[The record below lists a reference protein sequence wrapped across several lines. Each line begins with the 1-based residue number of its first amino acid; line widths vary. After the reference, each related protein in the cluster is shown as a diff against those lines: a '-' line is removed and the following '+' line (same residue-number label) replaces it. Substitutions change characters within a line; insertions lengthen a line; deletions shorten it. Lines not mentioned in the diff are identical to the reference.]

1 MLLLRFSFILLLIF
15 LKNYLIILKL
25 EDASE
30 IQQINIQ
37 NESSAFIE
45 VLVGNSNDSED
56 DYESILPAVS
66 FMTPNE
72 SKSSN
77 NKNRIKYF
85 TYEDYLAKNLID
97 KKWERVKVVC
107 TQPFNNGLQFGISYI
122 KVYNKIV
129 LSDESK
135 DAVS

>member
-1 MLLLRFSFILLLIF
+1 
-15 LKNYLIILKL
+15 L
-25 EDASE
+25 ENASE
-30 IQQINIQ
+30 IQQIDIQ

-45 VLVGNSNDSED
+45 VLVGNSQQSED
-56 DYESILPAVS
+56 DFETILPAVS

-77 NKNRIKYF
+77 NKNRVKFF
-85 TYEDYLAKNLID
+85 TYEDCLVKNLID
-97 KKWERVKVVC
+97 KKWERVKIVC
-107 TQPFNNGLQFGISYI
+107 TQPFNNDLQFGISYI
-122 KVYNKIV
+122 KLYNKII